1 MTGNHLGS
9 VFTVNFLAKCL
20 VFFFSIIL
28 LVFFFF
34 SYCLL
39 FLKYHHSGLKI
50 EMRKHFEMLKSASQR
65 RPLTMPPVSW
75 RFRAFD
81 S

>member
-28 LVFFFF
+28 LVFFFI
-34 SYCLL
+34 L
-39 FLKYHHSGLKI
+39 FALFKV
-50 EMRKHFEMLKSASQR
+50 
-65 RPLTMPPVSW
+65 PP
-75 RFRAFD
+75 FRIKDRNEKTF
-81 S
+81 